1 MSPEAE
7 QQNDIQA
14 VFSFLGRHRRI
25 LLLVSLACA
34 FLSGSI
40 SLMIPKEYESS
51 AVVFPPAAMSLD
63 LSSENPNFG
72 YDIEADRLH
81 QILQSTEIR
90 DSVIRKFN
98 LAAYYEVDTTLSDW
112 RERVNRRYR
121 KDLNFKRTTFMSIV
135 ISSQTR
141 DPELS
146 ANIVNYII
154 RITNAVR
161 EKLYKQNVRLAFA
174 KSRDEY
180 MAEKGICDSIYG
192 ILQKRFA
199 REGISGLMLLAPN
212 AQLDFNI
219 GEMSRTG
226 NRDSSESLLGSEI
239 LKYRFH
245 FDRQNEF
252 EMKKKRIEK
261 MLEYPI
267 AQIHVL
273 DYAEPVYRKS
283 FPMVTLNV
291 LVSTLLGFVL
301 TCLYLILKPRS

>member
-1 MSPEAE
+1 MPTDTE
-7 QQNDIQA
+7 QQNDLQA
-14 VFSFLGRHRRI
+14 VLSFLRRHRKI

-34 FLSGSI
+34 FISGSI

-98 LAAYYEVDTTLSDW
+98 LADYYEVDTSAKDW
-112 RERVNRRYR
+112 REKVNRRYR
-121 KDLNFKRTTFMSIV
+121 KDLSFKRTTFMSIV

-146 ANIVNYII
+146 ASMVNYII
-154 RITNAVR
+154 RMANAVR
-161 EKLYKQNVRLAFA
+161 EKLYKQNVRLAFV

-180 MAEKGICDSIYG
+180 LVEKGMCDSIYG
-192 ILQKRFA
+192 ILQKRFV

-212 AQLDFNI
+212 AQLDFDI
-219 GEMSRTG
+219 GEMSKSG
-226 NRDSSESLLGSEI
+226 NRDSSQSLLGSEI

-252 EMKKKRIEK
+252 EMKMKRIEK

-291 LVSTLLGFVL
+291 MVSTLLGFVL